1 MAEGRRK
8 EQQCKNQPTKPN
20 QGTRFTKHIPAGGA
34 AATPPTEPPSVSD
47 MVIEDL
53 TPTFSRSER
62 FEELLRELDQAINA
76 VDIFKGEDKESSK
89 QQTQSMGLKEFNPTS
104 ANTQSSS
111 QGPQSREKAQTTK
124 GMGSSHTGP
133 YVSPQKA
140 ST

>member
-1 MAEGRRK
+1 M
-8 EQQCKNQPTKPN
+8 
-20 QGTRFTKHIPAGGA
+20 KHIPAGGA
-34 AATPPTEPPSVSD
+34 AVTPPTEPPSISD

-53 TPTFSRSER
+53 MRTFSRSER
-62 FEELLRELDQAINA
+62 FEEQLRELDQAINA

-89 QQTQSMGLKEFNPTS
+89 RQTQSMGLKEFNPTN
-104 ANTQSSS
+104 ANTQSSY

>member
-89 QQTQSMGLKEFNPTS
+89 QQTRSMGLKEFNPTS
-104 ANTQSSS
+104 ANTQSSHN
-111 QGPQSREKAQTTK
+111 REKRRECAE
-124 GMGSSHTGP
+124 
-133 YVSPQKA
+133 
-140 ST
+140 